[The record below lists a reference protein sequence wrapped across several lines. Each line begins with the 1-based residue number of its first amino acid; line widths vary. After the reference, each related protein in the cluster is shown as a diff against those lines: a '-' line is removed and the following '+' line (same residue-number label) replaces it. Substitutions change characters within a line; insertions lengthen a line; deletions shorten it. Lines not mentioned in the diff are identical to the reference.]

1 MNSQTI
7 EAPISNTAA
16 LTPPSSLG
24 LPMVLEPP
32 APPAVVA
39 PDQAERMV
47 QLDAKVVPELDR
59 QVEQFVQDIMTLEL
73 GSEAFD
79 KRVNDAHRLGSEAIA
94 SSAASSNRL
103 MERPV
108 KAMQSGLFDDGKGVG
123 KSLLD
128 LRQKMD
134 ELNPKRF
141 GNLFEPRKILGFIPF
156 GSKLEDYFD
165 SYRSAESHIAA
176 ILKNLAE
183 SKDEILRDNAAIEQ
197 EKQRLW
203 DAMQRLEQYVHI
215 ARAVDAKLSEKAAA
229 LDGVDPRKA
238 KVVREELLFAVRQR
252 VTDLL
257 TQTAVSIQGYLA
269 MDIIRKT
276 NLELIKG
283 VERASTT
290 TVSALRTAVMTAQA
304 LGTQKMVLEQIKA
317 LSSTTEDLILSTSEM
332 MKEQAAE
339 IYQQSAS
346 PTIAVEKLQQAFD
359 NSFAAF
365 DMIADFKVKSLDS
378 MQKTVEAL
386 AVQVERAKEY
396 TDRVRGENVREV
408 AAEAAVANTVA
419 QL

>member
-1 MNSQTI
+1 MNTQTT
-7 EAPISNTAA
+7 ETPTLNPAVP
-16 LTPPSSLG
+16 TPPSSLG

-32 APPAVVA
+32 TPPAVVETE
-39 PDQAERMV
+39 QAERMV

-94 SSAASSNRL
+94 ASAASSNRL

-108 KAMQSGLFDDGKGVG
+108 KAMQTGMFDDGKGVG

-128 LRQKMD
+128 LRHKMD
-134 ELNPKRF
+134 ELNPKRY
-141 GNLFEPRKILGFIPF
+141 GNLFEPRKILGLIPF
-156 GSKLEDYFD
+156 GSKLEAYFD
-165 SYRSAESHIAA
+165 SYRSAESQIAA

-183 SKDEILRDNAAIEQ
+183 SKDEIIRDNAAIEQ

-203 DAMQRLEQYVHI
+203 DSMQRLEQYVHI

-229 LDGVDPRKA
+229 LDAVDPRKA

-257 TQTAVSIQGYLA
+257 TQTAVSVQGYLA

-276 NLELIKG
+276 NLELLKG

-290 TVSALRTAVMTAQA
+290 TVSALRTAVMIAQA
-304 LGTQKMVLEQIKA
+304 LGVQKMVLEQIKA
-317 LSSTTEDLILSTSEM
+317 LSSTTEDMILATSEM
-332 MKEQAAE
+332 MKEQSAA
-339 IYQQSAS
+339 IYQQAAS

-365 DMIADFKVKSLDS
+365 DMIADFKVKSLDG
-378 MQKTVEAL
+378 MQKTVDAL
-386 AVQVERAKEY
+386 AVQVGRAREY
-396 TDRVRGENVREV
+396 TDRVRGESVR
-408 AAEAAVANTVA
+408 AVAVETAVTGSVA
-419 QL
+419 RL